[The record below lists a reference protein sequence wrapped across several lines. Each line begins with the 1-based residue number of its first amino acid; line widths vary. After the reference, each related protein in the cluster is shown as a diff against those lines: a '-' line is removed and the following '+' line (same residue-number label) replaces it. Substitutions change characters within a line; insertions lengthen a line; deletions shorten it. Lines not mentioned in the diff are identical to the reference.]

1 MKILSE
7 KQLEV
12 MQVIW
17 NANGPLTTSQIRDGT
32 GIRETKVRKILD
44 KLQSTGYVG
53 SFYRTDFCGMSQY
66 YYPIIKAD
74 AYLRYYMERLQE
86 LTEKKIILVE
96 PGGMTHE

>member
-44 KLQSTGYVG
+44 KLQSAGYVG
-53 SFYRTDFCGMSQY
+53 SFYRTDFCGMSRIY
-66 YYPIIKAD
+66 YQIVKKSD
-74 AYLRYYMERLQE
+74 YLRYCLQQ
-86 LTEKKIILVE
+86 LAK
-96 PGGMTHE
+96 MT